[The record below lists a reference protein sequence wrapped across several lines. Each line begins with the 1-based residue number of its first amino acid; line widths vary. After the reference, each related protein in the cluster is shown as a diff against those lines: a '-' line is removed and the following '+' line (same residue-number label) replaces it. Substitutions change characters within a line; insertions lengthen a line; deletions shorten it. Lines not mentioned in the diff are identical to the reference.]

1 MSVFDFLR
9 DNGLTKLA
17 DSAEEKMSNQAYST
31 GFISEN
37 VIGDILSEDPNLWG
51 ETDPDRIAFMLFMES
66 EANAGIP
73 FGTHDVSKVMRSEIE
88 RISSK
93 EKISKEDAK
102 KYLEEELKTY
112 ANSIALE
119 RGPERALDFVRVLK
133 GKSKKIKLPTSIK
146 AEKKVGFSFSIDLS
160 EVKAFVDKIS
170 KVELLTQKDSK
181 DIQNL
186 VHTKEALSQIGQ
198 AVEDIIINEYL
209 MDDKKLSKTR
219 YGKQLIVERNL
230 FTRYFSLL
238 VESSTVILSAL
249 EVIDWFRE
257 RVITGSMNNELR
269 QKLADLNLVERISDI
284 IEQISQ
290 QFGKYQSSLTGLSL
304 DVKAL
309 IDEARNYTIEK
320 YTFQVINKY
329 ATSNLSVIREEID
342 RITFELENF
351 ILKLQRS
358 SAESRNIV
366 SGSSIFK
373 GISKTIV
380 MMKNLSSKITIFSNS
395 SATENIEEIRFQ
407 AGVAKLQS
415 AYNVEVL
422 NKVGMVSFVF
432 SVSDR
437 VLTTLMGLGMDKD
450 TAEMVKAVV
459 SQYVYGR
466 PGLIEEVDFLV
477 TDRIVRNVEG
487 AIV

>member
-17 DSAEEKMSNQAYST
+17 DSVEEKMSNQAYST

-73 FGTHDVSKVMRSEIE
+73 FGTHDVSKVMESEIE
-88 RISSK
+88 RIASK

-133 GKSKKIKLPTSIK
+133 GKSKQIKISPSIK

-186 VHTKEALSQIGQ
+186 VHAKEALSQVGQ
-198 AVEDIIINEYL
+198 AVEDVIINEYL
-209 MDDKKLSKTR
+209 MDDKKLLKTR
-219 YGKQLIVERNL
+219 YGKQLVIERNL

-238 VESSTVILSAL
+238 VESSTAILSAL
-249 EVIDWFRE
+249 EVVDWFRE
-257 RVITGSMNNELR
+257 RVITGSMNSELR

-284 IEQISQ
+284 IDQISQ
-290 QFGKYQSSLTGLSL
+290 QFDKYQSLLAGLSL
-304 DVKAL
+304 DIKAL

-320 YTFQVINKY
+320 YTFQAINKY
-329 ATSNLSVIREEID
+329 ATSNLSIIREEID

-351 ILKLQRS
+351 ILRLQGGS
-358 SAESRNIV
+358 VKSRNII
-366 SGSSIFK
+366 SGSSIFR

-395 SATENIEEIRFQ
+395 STNENIEEIRFQ
-407 AGVAKLQS
+407 AGIAKLQS
-415 AYNVEVL
+415 AYNTEVL
-422 NKVGMVSFVF
+422 NKAGMVSFIF

-437 VLTTLMGLGMDKD
+437 VLTTLMGLGMDKE
-450 TAEMVKAVV
+450 TAEVVKAIV

-466 PGLIEEVDFLV
+466 QGLIEEVDFLI
-477 TDRIVRNVEG
+477 TDRIVKNVEG